1 MLSEEELKE
10 LKEVLAG
17 ITTHIPENQ
26 AGYIWRMYNQVGGD
40 HGAQPCMCSSA
51 GKHWKAAVDTLNN
64 YIKGK

>member
-1 MLSEEELKE
+1 MSEQELIE
-10 LKEVLAG
+10 LKEVLAS

-26 AGYIWRMYNQVGGD
+26 AGYIWKMYSQVDGD